1 MDEQVKDPTTI
12 DEQIHILSERGMRVD
27 ADLARQWLRS
37 VSYYRMSGY
46 WYPYREQLESAP
58 RMPVRAD
65 TFVQG
70 STFTEVAG
78 LYEFDRK
85 LRTLVHDG
93 IERIEIAL
101 RTRVGEW
108 IVARGPLAYEA
119 KDLFRPDLGVFNC
132 LCIRLFV

>member
-12 DEQIHILSERGMRVD
+12 DEQIHILSERGMQVD

-37 VSYYRMSGY
+37 VSYYRLSGY

-65 TFVQG
+65 TFVLG

-78 LYEFDRK
+78 LNYAHSSTMGSNASRS
-85 LRTLVHDG
+85 LYVRALASGLLLVVRSPTKR
-93 IERIEIAL
+93 RICSGQTSTIS
-101 RTRVGEW
+101 
-108 IVARGPLAYEA
+108 
-119 KDLFRPDLGVFNC
+119 LG
-132 LCIRLFV
+132 

>member
-12 DEQIHILSERGMRVD
+12 DEQIHILSERGMQVD

-37 VSYYRMSGY
+37 VSYYRLSGY

-65 TFVQG
+65 TFVLG

-101 RTRVGEW
+101 R
-108 IVARGPLAYEA
+108 ALASGLLLVVRSPT
-119 KDLFRPDLGVFNC
+119 KRRICSGQTSTISLG
-132 LCIRLFV
+132 

>member
-12 DEQIHILSERGMRVD
+12 DEQIHILSERGMQVD

-37 VSYYRMSGY
+37 VSYYRLSGY

-65 TFVQG
+65 TFELG
-70 STFTEVAG
+70 STFTEVPG

-85 LRTLVHDG
+85 LGSNASRSLYVRALASGLLLMVRSPTKR
-93 IERIEIAL
+93 RICSGQTSTIS
-101 RTRVGEW
+101 
-108 IVARGPLAYEA
+108 
-119 KDLFRPDLGVFNC
+119 LG
-132 LCIRLFV
+132 